1 MENHKLV
8 LLVKNKMLELGLN
21 RVELAKKMGITE
33 GTIRKWE
40 RDGFDNAKLTNIKK
54 LCKVLNI
61 NPLLFIG
68 GESVNISMS
77 YDDFIKIKNELNKK

>member
-33 GTIRKWE
+33 GTLRKWE
-40 RDGFDNAKLTNIKK
+40 RDGYDNAKLTNIKK
-54 LCKVLNI
+54 LCQVLNI
-61 NPLLFIG
+61 NPMLFVG
-68 GESVNISMS
+68 GESVNISIT
-77 YDDFIKIKNELNKK
+77 YEDYLKLKNELSKK